1 MQQIIQACFTEVKFL
16 IKSSNMFSVKKCS
29 ALFQSVLLQPDHKD
43 ERVGEAG
50 RDGGQE
56 RCGQDAR
63 VLTGTHHLPDLDQIL
78 RADPDP

>member
-1 MQQIIQACFTEVKFL
+1 
-16 IKSSNMFSVKKCS
+16 MFSAKS
-29 ALFQSVLLQPDHKD
+29 YLYFLLLIQGVLLQSDNKD

-63 VLTGTHHLPDLDQIL
+63 VLTGIPYRIRFKACAHI
-78 RADPDP
+78 RVAYPDPVKFENEALQIRDV